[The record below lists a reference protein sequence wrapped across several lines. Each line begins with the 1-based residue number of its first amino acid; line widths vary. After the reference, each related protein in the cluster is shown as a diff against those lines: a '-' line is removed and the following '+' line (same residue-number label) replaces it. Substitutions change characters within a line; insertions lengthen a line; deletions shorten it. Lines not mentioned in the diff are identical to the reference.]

1 MPGDLARPKG
11 FVPSYNVPRD
21 PWCTRIPLPT
31 FFHPCA
37 LRCGSCVLTDLQ
49 GHCPAS
55 FPWGRMAPSGGC
67 GTPTLI
73 LPQISPA
80 DNARAGSEGLEGLH
94 STAGFCA
101 SSSLSIIHGTCC
113 TWAPS
118 QQGLCWAAQA
128 GFGLCGPAQ
137 PHAASLVTISDP
149 PRHIS
154 TSLARSTGPIF
165 FFCGLPRGGQEG
177 IHATPAG
184 GVNSAGAEHLLAP
197 GAVPG
202 LPAAPTRGVGGEQ
215 AP

>member
-31 FFHPCA
+31 LFHPCA

-165 FFCGLPRGGQEG
+165 FFLWAPQRRPGGYPR
-177 IHATPAG
+177 HA
-184 GVNSAGAEHLLAP
+184 S
-197 GAVPG
+197 
-202 LPAAPTRGVGGEQ
+202 RRC
-215 AP
+215 